1 MILPAIMS
9 QAELLALVIE
19 NLNEL
24 QIPHMLVGSFASS
37 FYGEARST
45 HDIDVVIDLAPTKIQ
60 MLVAR
65 FDPKRYYLSEAALRE
80 GRMANLIDTMTGD
93 KVDCFLLDKDPVNL
107 AAFARRSP
115 QKIMNVTANLAS
127 VEDTILAKI
136 RWSEMSG
143 GLPRQQADVREMMRV
158 QVDRLDITYL
168 RRQSKLMKLEF
179 QLDRLLEEFGLSDAG
194 KQ

>member
-1 MILPAIMS
+1 
-9 QAELLALVIE
+9 
-19 NLNEL
+19 
-24 QIPHMLVGSFASS
+24 
-37 FYGEARST
+37 
-45 HDIDVVIDLAPTKIQ
+45 
-60 MLVAR
+60 
-65 FDPKRYYLSEAALRE
+65 
-80 GRMANLIDTMTGD
+80 
-93 KVDCFLLDKDPVNL
+93 
-107 AAFARRSP
+107 
-115 QKIMNVTANLAS
+115 MNVTANLAS